1 MPDVRA
7 RRRRERRQ
15 NPPTTTPVLVPG
27 ASVWIV
33 MWVGA
38 FLGGI
43 AGLSAFKI
51 MIYGMGYERASALPV
66 LAFWA
71 IFVAVMGLGGYA
83 GSVVAAYLWQV
94 FKRHRKR
101 AR

>member
-1 MPDVRA
+1 MSDVSA
-7 RRRRERRQ
+7 RRRCERRP
-15 NPPTTTPVLVPG
+15 NPPTTSPVLVPG

-51 MIYGMGYERASALPV
+51 MIYGMGYERASALPA

-83 GSVVAAYLWQV
+83 GSVAAAYLWQV
-94 FKRHRKR
+94 FRRNRKR

>member
-1 MPDVRA
+1 MSDVST

-15 NPPTTTPVLVPG
+15 NPPTTGPVLVPG

-33 MWVGA
+33 MGVGA

-43 AGLSAFKI
+43 AGMFAFTI
-51 MIYGMGYERASALPV
+51 LIDTIAFGRGPALPRLV
-66 LAFWA
+66 LFT
-71 IFVAVMGLGGYA
+71 IFAAVPGLGGFA

-94 FKRHRKR
+94 FGRNRKR